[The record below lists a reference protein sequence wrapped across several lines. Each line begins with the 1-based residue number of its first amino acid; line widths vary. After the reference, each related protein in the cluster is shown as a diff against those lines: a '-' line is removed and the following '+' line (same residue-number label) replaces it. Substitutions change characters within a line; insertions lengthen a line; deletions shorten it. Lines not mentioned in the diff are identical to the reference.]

1 MMVLHGKFLMQFQWQ
16 LPIGKC
22 KKSDHHLSEDLAK
35 SGAIFLV
42 LTGSKY
48 SS

>member
-1 MMVLHGKFLMQFQWQ
+1 MVVLHGKFLMQFKWQ
-16 LPIGKC
+16 LPIGKFR
-22 KKSDHHLSEDLAK
+22 KSDDHLSEDLSK

>member
-1 MMVLHGKFLMQFQWQ
+1 MVVLQGKFFMQFKWQ

-22 KKSDHHLSEDLAK
+22 KKSYHHLSEDLAK

>member
-1 MMVLHGKFLMQFQWQ
+1 MVVLQGKIFMQFKWQ

-22 KKSDHHLSEDLAK
+22 RKSDDHLSEDLAK

-42 LTGSKY
+42 LTGSQY